1 MKASLTVSDRVGY
14 SAAFLRST
22 GQYTGTAPFRRGV
35 VQSIDEPAPGFAL
48 AQIKWEGESDPT
60 SVNIK
65 NLARVGTM
73 AWAGS

>member
-1 MKASLTVSDRVGY
+1 MRGITVGDRVGY

-35 VQSIDEPAPGFAL
+35 VQSIDAPAPGFTL
-48 AQIKWEGESDPT
+48 AQIKWDGEHDPT

-65 NLARVGTM
+65 NLAQVGTM
-73 AWAGS
+73 AWAGT

>member
-1 MKASLTVSDRVGY
+1 MRGITVGDRVGY

-35 VQSIDEPAPGFAL
+35 IQSIDEPAPGFTL
-48 AQIKWEGESDPT
+48 AQIQWDGESDPS

>member
-1 MKASLTVSDRVGY
+1 MSNLTVGDRVGY

-35 VQSIDEPAPGFAL
+35 IRSIYELTPGFML
-48 AQIKWEGESDPT
+48 ANVQWDFDREPSQ
-60 SVNIK
+60 VNIK

-73 AWAGS
+73 AWAGA